1 MAAVIRDIDWESA
14 GDVVAFKSLLQHYA
28 SGPTGGGK
36 ALPEDAVERTVL
48 SLKSWP
54 TASVLLAVDRDSKE
68 TFAPLGYS
76 VFFRGWSTFAG
87 KARAGQTKIARVAVY
102 SLSY

>member
-54 TASVLLAVDRDSKE
+54 TASVLLAVDRDNSLH
-68 TFAPLGYS
+68 LGYS

-87 KARAGQTKIARVAVY
+87 KACARQNMPEL
-102 SLSY
+102 LSILYLLLYLY